1 MSYIKI
7 HLEILRYLVGI
18 IVSLIIIST
27 ISCSHD
33 ENNAT
38 VSENLDGDNISA
50 DADLPAINIT
60 DTDNNI
66 NGEVGENV
74 DSDNTSGKWDIVSMH
89 SATPLTFFGILI
101 LIKIKPNL

>member
-33 ENNAT
+33 DT
-38 VSENLDGDNISA
+38 IPTISDYLDGDNISA
-50 DADLPAINIT
+50 DADLPAVNIT
-60 DTDNNI
+60 HTDNNI

-74 DSDNTSGKWDIVSMH
+74 DSDNTSGK
-89 SATPLTFFGILI
+89 
-101 LIKIKPNL
+101 